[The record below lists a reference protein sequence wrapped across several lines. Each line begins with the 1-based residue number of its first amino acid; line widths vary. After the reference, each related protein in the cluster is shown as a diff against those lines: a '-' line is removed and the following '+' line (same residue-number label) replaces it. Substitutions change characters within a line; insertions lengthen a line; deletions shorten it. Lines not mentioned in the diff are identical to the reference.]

1 MIFFPRIRTDCMG
14 SPGFHKEEG
23 GNWLGPSFS
32 HKRHNAK
39 HICEHC
45 IICYVL
51 QRGGFLLYT
60 YQSYLVLF
68 TNNLYSG
75 PEKKLASEEQ
85 GQGQCQQACILWT
98 HTVGERWLNTAHS
111 SVNSFSGGI
120 PSGSSPSGST
130 PTLPTSHLSSETQL
144 RNRHGASILT
154 MKELIPATNRA
165 VTTSEQSRGPA
176 QHPVQVLVTTR
187 PATPLIKGIMAKDM
201 EERGVRH
208 LY

>member
-1 MIFFPRIRTDCMG
+1 MFLGTNLPATSNSYFCKLQRPKVQMKKIPIQITIWSFHIRYNDFFSPRIRTDCMG
-14 SPGFHKEEG
+14 SAGFHKEGG

-75 PEKKLASEEQ
+75 PEKKLVSEE
-85 GQGQCQQACILWT
+85 W
-98 HTVGERWLNTAHS
+98 
-111 SVNSFSGGI
+111 
-120 PSGSSPSGST
+120 
-130 PTLPTSHLSSETQL
+130 
-144 RNRHGASILT
+144 
-154 MKELIPATNRA
+154 KESKFFFKN
-165 VTTSEQSRGPA
+165 
-176 QHPVQVLVTTR
+176 
-187 PATPLIKGIMAKDM
+187 
-201 EERGVRH
+201 
-208 LY
+208 